1 MESEKGV
8 YSYCEERKRLSCLY
22 GWKGMVKI
30 MEQTQA
36 AIVWFTENGE
46 KLAYRIKEKLEKANQ
61 NLHIQMGR
69 KSGQSLKEWCRE
81 GFERRQLLIFVGA
94 VGIAVRTIAPFLKD
108 KFTDPAVLVLDEQ
121 GRYVIPV
128 LSGHVG
134 GGNRWAAF
142 LADELS
148 AVGVIT
154 TATDLYGKFAV
165 DVFASGQKLA
175 ITDRGMAKK
184 ISAEILAGA
193 QVGIYCEGKVSGSL
207 PKELIWEEAEE
218 LQRKPSGESAEE
230 LRESTEGLQESL
242 ARESAGGLQ
251 ESPARENAE
260 ELRESP
266 ARENAEELR
275 ESPAREERSRIYIG
289 IHRYKDRKNTLYLHP
304 KALVIGIGCKKG
316 KAGKEI
322 EAFVQRVL
330 QEQQLAMESVLCLAS
345 LDLKQE
351 EKGILEFAGKYQ
363 LPFVTFSREQLLE
376 APGEYTESEF
386 VKEVTGIGNV
396 CERSAVLAAGEFSDF
411 SLEQDKKKAA
421 GRLILEKTAE
431 CGITLALAEKEW
443 SVEFE

>member
-1 MESEKGV
+1 
-8 YSYCEERKRLSCLY
+8 
-22 GWKGMVKI
+22 

-36 AIVWFTENGE
+36 AIVWFTENGK
-46 KLAYRIKEKLEKANQ
+46 KLACRIKEKLEKANQ

-69 KSGQSLKEWCRE
+69 KPGQSLKEWCRE

-142 LADELS
+142 LAEELS

-193 QVGIYCEGKVSGSL
+193 QVGIYCEGKVSGNL

-230 LRESTEGLQESL
+230 LGKSPALESTGGLQESS

-316 KAGKEI
+316 KTGKEI

>member
-1 MESEKGV
+1 
-8 YSYCEERKRLSCLY
+8 
-22 GWKGMVKI
+22 

-36 AIVWFTENGE
+36 AIVWFTENGK

-230 LRESTEGLQESL
+230 LGKSPALESTGGLQESL
-242 ARESAGGLQ
+242 ALESAEELQ
-251 ESPARENAE
+251 ESPARENEE
-260 ELRESP
+260 ELRES
-266 ARENAEELR
+266 
-275 ESPAREERSRIYIG
+275 SAREERSRIYIG

-316 KAGKEI
+316 KTGKEI

>member
-1 MESEKGV
+1 
-8 YSYCEERKRLSCLY
+8 
-22 GWKGMVKI
+22 MVKI

-36 AIVWFTENGE
+36 AIVWFTENGK
-46 KLAYRIKEKLEKANQ
+46 KLAYRIREKLEKANQ
-61 NLHIQMGR
+61 NLHIEMGR
-69 KSGQSLKEWCRE
+69 KPGQSLKEWCRA
-81 GFERRQLLIFVGA
+81 GFERKQLLIFVGA
-94 VGIAVRTIAPFLKD
+94 VGIAVRTIAHFLQD

-142 LADELS
+142 LAEELS

-193 QVGIYCEGKVSGSL
+193 QVGIYCERKVSGSL
-207 PKELIWEEAEE
+207 PKELIWEDLDEFQAK
-218 LQRKPSGESAEE
+218 LSGKRAV
-230 LRESTEGLQESL
+230 
-242 ARESAGGLQ
+242 Q
-251 ESPARENAE
+251 ESPFREEAGRLQE
-260 ELRESP
+260 DRVL
-266 ARENAEELR
+266 
-275 ESPAREERSRIYIG
+275 EERSRIYIG

-304 KALVIGIGCKKG
+304 KALIIGIGCKKG
-316 KAGKEI
+316 KTGKEI
-322 EAFVQRVL
+322 EAFVLKIL
-330 QEQQLAMESVLCLAS
+330 QKQQLAMESVLCLAS

-363 LPFVTFSREQLLE
+363 LPFVTFSREKLLE

-386 VKEVTGIGNV
+386 VKGVTGIGNV
-396 CERSAVLAAGEFSDF
+396 CERSAVLAAGEFSDL
-411 SLEQDKKKAA
+411 SLAQDNQVTA